1 MLTVILS
8 YGLASDVALDLD
20 LACLALSGGLSAVIA
35 ETDAAIER
43 IGVGWFKPPLD
54 RHDFCLVRASPTEK

>member
-8 YGLASDVALDLD
+8 YGLADNVALDLD
-20 LACLALSGGLSAVIA
+20 LACLTLSSGLSAVYV
-35 ETDAAIER
+35 ETGAAIER
-43 IGVGWFKPPLD
+43 IGVGWFKLSLD